1 MKEESTFFT
10 MSLRANDRVQYTKL
24 WELSRVGTIPKK
36 LPVALL
42 LLNQKDLSKYKGK
55 WRYLKDNLDFIVF
68 LKSKL
73 HTNSNAIFLV

>member
-55 WRYLKDNLDFIVF
+55 
-68 LKSKL
+68 
-73 HTNSNAIFLV
+73 